1 MLAFNASPADFE
13 SDLSPFATPWIQKEN
28 PYKYRELAQ
37 HWVSPAPKRHQ
48 LGLVGGNNVSI
59 GAGNL
64 MDIESDLRGTTR
76 PLTYSPDLQHNPVPE
91 NATAIPIKNRK
102 TDMTINIKQKHLP
115 EFQMWAYA
123 GAYKPLPL
131 VKESCGTP
139 HKY

>member
-1 MLAFNASPADFE
+1 MLAFTAASANFE
-13 SDLSPFATPWIQKEN
+13 SDPSPFQAPWIQKEN

-37 HWVSPAPKRHQ
+37 QWVSPAPKRHQ

-59 GAGNL
+59 AAGNL

-76 PLTYSPDLQHNPVPE
+76 PLTDSPDLQHNPIPA
-91 NATAIPIKNRK
+91 NATEIPIKNRK
-102 TDMTINIKQKHLP
+102 TNMTINIKQKHLP
-115 EFQMWAYA
+115 EFQMWAYS

-131 VKESCGTP
+131 VKENCGTP